1 MPMITL
7 TAADRHDFSAYEAR
21 PSGKPRGGI
30 VLVQEIFG
38 VNRHIRDVADE
49 YAADGYHVVAPAL
62 FDRAERDVELA
73 YDKAAVDRGIALRK
87 EIALDAM
94 LSDVAAAVARVSPSG
109 KVAVVGYCLGG
120 SLAWIAAQRLEG
132 VSAAVGYYGGMI
144 ASHLAPP
151 PKVPV
156 MLHFG
161 AEDHGIPIADVER
174 IRAESDPKQVQV
186 FVYAGAGHAFNRAGN
201 AAHHP
206 ESAERA
212 RERSLQFLREHIG

>member
-7 TAADRHDFSAYEAR
+7 RAADGHQFSAYEVR
-21 PSGKPRGGI
+21 PSEKARGGV
-30 VLVQEIFG
+30 VLIQEIFG
-38 VNRHIRDVADE
+38 VNRHIRDVADG

-62 FDRAERDVELA
+62 FDRAERDVELG

-94 LSDVAAAVARVSPSG
+94 LSDVAAAVAHLSPSG

-120 SLAWIAAQRLEG
+120 SLAWIAAQRLKG

-144 ASHLAPP
+144 ASHLAPA

-161 AEDHGIPIADVER
+161 AEDHGIPLADVER
-174 IRAESDPKQVQV
+174 IRADSDPKQVQV
-186 FVYAGAGHAFNRAGN
+186 FLYPGAGHAFNRAGN

-206 ESAERA
+206 ESADLA
-212 RERSLQFLREHIG
+212 KKRSLQFLREHVG